1 MEQIYRRF
9 FSLLQ
14 NEKVKSVHIFL
25 QRWLKC
31 ILMTCVVCIPLTLLA
46 CHIADRAENDNRMYQ
61 AWYRYTL
68 YAQDI
73 IADVERGAPD
83 YEYENGYDALRE
95 QIGALNVQ
103 EWYTP
108 YYSTEDNQKAL
119 FFMYSAHVMLLRCLP
134 RTFQEGLTDTEGFL
148 LMKRYVNIV
157 ESALKKTDSY
167 VDFAN
172 SFINNRDVSD
182 WLYDFNEFEESL
194 KEKQMANI
202 PEQEKE
208 TAIT

>member
-1 MEQIYRRF
+1 
-9 FSLLQ
+9 
-14 NEKVKSVHIFL
+14 
-25 QRWLKC
+25 
-31 ILMTCVVCIPLTLLA
+31 
-46 CHIADRAENDNRMYQ
+46 
-61 AWYRYTL
+61 
-68 YAQDI
+68 
-73 IADVERGAPD
+73 
-83 YEYENGYDALRE
+83 
-95 QIGALNVQ
+95 
-103 EWYTP
+103 
-108 YYSTEDNQKAL
+108 
-119 FFMYSAHVMLLRCLP
+119 
-134 RTFQEGLTDTEGFL
+134 
-148 LMKRYVNIV
+148 MKRYVNIV